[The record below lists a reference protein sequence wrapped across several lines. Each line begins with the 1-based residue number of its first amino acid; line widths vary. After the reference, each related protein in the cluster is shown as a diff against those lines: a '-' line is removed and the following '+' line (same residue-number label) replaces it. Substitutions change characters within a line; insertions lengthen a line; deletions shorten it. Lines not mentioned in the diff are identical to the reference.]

1 MRIHAHVVVAVIA
14 VLGGRCRALNLQPAY
29 FFKVSPDGKMLA
41 TNLGGG
47 PTLSLVDLAT
57 GKVVRGLNTV
67 SAEDQR
73 YMDDAMPMIITLGF
87 VQGIWFSPDGRYV
100 ACAVESRSAEA
111 LVWDLKQADPKPL
124 QLKGQ
129 QWSSC
134 TALWYLSDSRYI
146 VTLMDSYPNGDN
158 YLRAWDLQSGKE
170 TWTLNLTMA
179 GAIST
184 QLEGKDVVVVDMA
197 QYGHPLIR
205 GYDGVTG
212 RIVEVPR
219 ENAAPATQAAPPA
232 LTATAEGTQVVVK
245 SSAGERRLQAADRVE
260 RVMVRDKLV
269 IAAMNQ
275 GLQVWDGTTCKWL
288 YDVGDPR
295 PQATEGLFSQPAQPT
310 TPPTGTS
317 TNGARR

>member
-1 MRIHAHVVVAVIA
+1 
-14 VLGGRCRALNLQPAY
+14 
-29 FFKVSPDGKMLA
+29 
-41 TNLGGG
+41 
-47 PTLSLVDLAT
+47 
-57 GKVVRGLNTV
+57 
-67 SAEDQR
+67 
-73 YMDDAMPMIITLGF
+73 
-87 VQGIWFSPDGRYV
+87 
-100 ACAVESRSAEA
+100 
-111 LVWDLKQADPKPL
+111 
-124 QLKGQ
+124 
-129 QWSSC
+129 
-134 TALWYLSDSRYI
+134 
-146 VTLMDSYPNGDN
+146 MDSYPNGDN

-275 GLQVWDGTTCKWL
+275 GLQVWDGTTGKWL